1 MRKPLAVVA
10 VLLGLAFA
18 QAYTGPVLKSR
29 LIPQISYLYGAKLV
43 EYEAKSEG
51 CPGGYE
57 AIFWKERDIIK
68 FSGLSEKEII
78 KSNYA
83 VVKQFYAKHI
93 VHKFYLDIKR
103 LGGTI
108 LLLEGRPVPDGPYF
122 IAGQAP
128 FAEFKYRNARYI
140 TEFLELAGEDGR
152 SLRFDICK
160 EE

>member
-1 MRKPLAVVA
+1 MRKYLMVTS

-18 QAYTGPVLKSR
+18 QAYTRPVLKSR

-57 AIFWKERDIIK
+57 RINWGRQTIIEL
-68 FSGLSEKEII
+68 SGLSASSIAKDYTIVQ
-78 KSNYA
+78 K
-83 VVKQFYAKHI
+83 FYAKHI
-93 VHKFYLDIKR
+93 VHKFYLDIKL

-108 LLLEGRPVPDGPYF
+108 LALEGRPVPDGPYF

-128 FAEFKYRNARYI
+128 FAEFRYQKVQYGS
-140 TEFLELAGEDGR
+140 EFLEWFGEDGR
-152 SLRFDICK
+152 GLQLDICK